1 MNKILIATIIFVF
14 LTIFIET
21 VFLILQIWDNRIT
34 KWFGKRAFA
43 VHATVTILLW
53 IIAFAFIALL
63 QLEKH
68 PLFHNSVLLKH
79 LGMVLFAVGLIIAIW
94 GLFLIGPK
102 RALCVN
108 FYEDN
113 VPVVTTSLYK
123 YIKNPIDMGFWTA
136 LIGFALFTKST
147 YNLIIAI
154 EFILIMIPHAKIENI
169 PLDFTEGNENK

>member
-1 MNKILIATIIFVF
+1 MNKILLITIIAVF

-34 KWFGKRAFA
+34 KWFGKRAFT
-43 VHATVTILLW
+43 VHSTVTILLW
-53 IIAFAFIALL
+53 IVAFVFIAFL

-68 PLFHNSVLLKH
+68 PLFHNSMLLKYGG
-79 LGMVLFAVGLIIAIW
+79 LVLSVAGIIISIW

-102 RALCVN
+102 RALCLN
-108 FYEDN
+108 FYKDN

-123 YIKNPIDMGFWTA
+123 YIKNPIDIGFWAA
-136 LIGFALFTKST
+136 LVGFALFTKST

-154 EFILIMIPHAKIENI
+154 EFILIMIPHSKIENI
-169 PLDFTEGNENK
+169 PLDFTEGNEN